1 MSASLK
7 TFFQDLQQ
15 RGIIAN
21 YANLDNFYLLR
32 PEEKVIY
39 LGIDCTG
46 ERLHIGHLFLYFQT
60 VRFAKEGFKILLVL
74 GGATSKIGDP
84 SDKDKERPLLEEG
97 QIEGYL
103 EKIKSQLERIL
114 IKPKKI
120 EKVDFS
126 PLEQFYQDNPE
137 LLNNIYRILKIDSE
151 DKKEK
156 QWENY
161 LRYIWPLKEN
171 TNFLILNNKD

>member
-1 MSASLK
+1 MSTKLAE
-7 TFFQDLQQ
+7 FFQDLQQ
-15 RGIIAN
+15 RGLVAN
-21 YANLDNFYLLR
+21 KANLENFYHLK

-60 VRFAKEGFKILLVL
+60 VRFVKEGFKVLLVL

-84 SDKDKERPLLEEG
+84 SDKDKERPLLEEK
-97 QIEGYL
+97 QIEDYQ
-103 EKIKSQLERIL
+103 EKIKSQLEKIL

-126 PLEQFYQDNPE
+126 PLEQFYSDNTE
-137 LLNNIYRILKIDSE
+137 LLKKIYEKLNINQADE
-151 DKKEK
+151 KEK
-156 QWENY
+156 Q
-161 LRYIWPLKEN
+161 
-171 TNFLILNNKD
+171 

>member
-21 YANLDNFYLLR
+21 YANLENFYQLR

-60 VRFAKEGFKILLVL
+60 VRFAKEGFKVLLVL

-84 SDKDKERPLLEEG
+84 SDKDKERPLLAEKL
-97 QIEGYL
+97 IEDYQ

-114 IKPKKI
+114 IEPKRIGKI
-120 EKVDFS
+120 DFS
-126 PLEQFYQDNPE
+126 PL
-137 LLNNIYRILKIDSE
+137 
-151 DKKEK
+151 
-156 QWENY
+156 
-161 LRYIWPLKEN
+161 
-171 TNFLILNNKD
+171 